1 MHSWVQGYRDPG
13 FPLRILCTAGYKAT
27 GTQAFPSVFCAQL
40 GTRLPGPR
48 LSPPYSV
55 HSWVQGYRDPGFP
68 LRILCTAGYKATRT
82 QAFPSVF
89 CAQLGT
95 RLPGP
100 RLSPPYSVHSWV
112 QGYKATGTQAFPS
125 VFCAQL
131 GTRLPGPRLSPP
143 YSVHSWV
150 QGYKAGPRLSPP
162 YSVHSWVQGYRDPG
176 FPLRILCTAGYK
188 ATGTQAFLSVFCAQ
202 LGTRLLL
209 GPRLSPPYSVHS
221 WVQGYW
227 DPGFPLRILC
237 TAGYKATGTQ
247 AFPSVFCAQLGTRLP
262 GPRLSPPCS
271 VHSCFPLPT
280 SSSLEFINQRLPL
293 HVCSRPVSISTPKP
307 TLAQII
313 SVSRYT
319 RGTG

>member
-68 LRILCTAGYKATRT
+68 LRILCTAGYKAT
-82 QAFPSVF
+82 
-89 CAQLGT
+89 
-95 RLPGP
+95 
-100 RLSPPYSVHSWV
+100 
-112 QGYKATGTQAFPS
+112 GTQAFPS

-150 QGYKAGPRLSPP
+150 QGYRDPGFPLRILCTAGYKATGPRLSPP

-202 LGTRLLL
+202 LGTRLP